1 MGIDT
6 GLRGMARPKEPA
18 VHDDPVLASKLTVPH
33 LPGWIVARSRVD
45 QLIAA
50 GARGPLTTVTGPP
63 GAGKTMAVA
72 LWTAASRPPG
82 TVVWIT
88 LDHYDNRPKVFWSY
102 VVAALRRAGIEVPRV
117 LTTPAR
123 SAVNH
128 GFLLGLA
135 SVLAAQDTPVIMV
148 LDDLHMLTEPVVL
161 DGLAYVLRN
170 AAPGLHLVASS
181 RMDPLL
187 PLHRYRLMGELA
199 EIRADDLAFSVAESG
214 LLMAQHGITLSTA
227 SLERLTGATEGWAAG
242 VRLAAL
248 SMDGHDDPEQ
258 FTKELDAEDSAV
270 TGYLVDE
277 VLNTQPAPVRD
288 LLLRTSI
295 LDCVSADL
303 ASELAGDEHA
313 ASTLHNL
320 TQTNAFVRPLG
331 QGWYRYHAM
340 FAAVLRLKLRSEC
353 PELLSDLH
361 RRAALWFRRNG
372 CVAQAVR
379 HAADCGDWPFAAGI
393 VLDELAIDQLLD
405 PRGKESLAD
414 VFRRM
419 PPDLAGTRPE
429 PLLVAAAMELSSA
442 ADDPGGSVVAAEAIP
457 DGFPADG
464 DVAVR
469 LAAALIRLALS
480 RRTGD
485 AGLASTAAASAAALL
500 DELPAGLLAR
510 HPGIRAQVLSA
521 CGAAYLRVDRV
532 DDAIA
537 AFRAGARAA
546 SAPGSARGRTDCL
559 AYLALVE
566 ALGGRLSRAAGLAE
580 EAARVNE
587 ASSETLI
594 EHIAP
599 AVSVALASV
608 HLDRNEMAQA
618 HGQLRLA
625 EAALRVT
632 PDQLIGA
639 VAALLA
645 ARRRLAAGRPAAA
658 LDIIGRARRGWSPP
672 DWLENRL
679 TLLESRAHAASG
691 DVRAAVAA
699 ARRADP
705 AAVREAAL
713 ALAYAWLT
721 AGDYQAARRAL
732 GTWPDGA
739 QGIREQARL
748 DGWLLDARLSYAAKD
763 GARGRRSL
771 EHALR
776 LGRPERV
783 RLPFILEGSWIRPV
797 LRREPDLVC
806 AHRELLEPDLAGPAA
821 AHLPGQEAPASPPL
835 IIEPLTG
842 REHEVLGHLSAMLST
857 AEIATE
863 MYISVNTV
871 KTHLRSI
878 YRKLSAAHRGE
889 AVRRARQLQLI

>member
-1 MGIDT
+1 MLTRSRQEELSPMGIDT
-6 GLRGMARPKEPA
+6 DLRGTARPKEPA
-18 VHDDPVLASKLTVPH
+18 GHDDPVLASKLTVPH
-33 LPGWIVARSRVD
+33 LPGWVVARSRVD

-50 GARGPLTTVTGPP
+50 GARGPLTIVTGPP

-72 LWTAASRPPG
+72 LWAAASHPPG

-88 LDHYDNRPKVFWSY
+88 LDHYDNRPRVFWSY

-117 LTTPAR
+117 LTAPAR
-123 SAVNH
+123 SAVDH

-248 SMDGHDDPEQ
+248 SMNGHDDPEQ

-331 QGWYRYHAM
+331 QGWYRYHSM
-340 FAAVLRLKLRSEC
+340 FAAVLRLKLRSEY
-353 PELLSDLH
+353 PGRLSELH

-372 CVAQAVR
+372 CVTQAVR

-405 PRGKESLAD
+405 PRGDESLAD

-429 PLLVAAAMELSSA
+429 PLLVAAAMELSGA
-442 ADDPGGSVVAAEAIP
+442 ADGPGGPVVTAEAIP
-457 DGFPADG
+457 DGFPPDG

-469 LAAALIRLALS
+469 LAAALVRLALS
-480 RRTGD
+480 RRTGN
-485 AGLASTAAASAAALL
+485 AGLASTAAASAAARL

-521 CGAAYLRVDRV
+521 CGAAYLRAGRL
-532 DDAIA
+532 DDAVA
-537 AFRAGARAA
+537 AFRTGAQAA
-546 SAPGSARGRTDCL
+546 AAPDSARGRTDCL

-580 EAARVNE
+580 EAAQVNE
-587 ASSETLI
+587 ASGEILI

-599 AVSVALASV
+599 AASVALASV
-608 HLDRNEMAQA
+608 HLDRNEMPQA
-618 HGQLRLA
+618 HAQLRLA
-625 EAALRVT
+625 EAALRAD
-632 PDQLIGA
+632 PRPADRHSGRLI
-639 VAALLA
+639 A
-645 ARRRLAAGRPAAA
+645 ARRRLAGGRTRGA
-658 LDIIGRARRGWSPP
+658 LEIIGLARRGWSPP
-672 DWLENRL
+672 DWLEHRL
-679 TLLESRAHAASG
+679 TLLESRRMRGRGGHPG
-691 DVRAAVAA
+691 RGGR

-705 AAVREAAL
+705 ASCLTPPCARLRVADRGRLSGRPGSPGHL
-713 ALAYAWLT
+713 AQKCAEVA
-721 AGDYQAARRAL
+721 
-732 GTWPDGA
+732 P
-739 QGIREQARL
+739 EQARL
-748 DGWLLDARLSYAAKD
+748 DGWLLDARLSYADAGQSRRRPPLT
-763 GARGRRSL
+763 GARAAAGQAGAAPA
-771 EHALR
+771 ALHPGTD
-776 LGRPERV
+776 LDPAGAAV
-783 RLPFILEGSWIRPV
+783 G
-797 LRREPDLVC
+797 PDLC
-806 AHRELLEPDLAGPAA
+806 SAYRELLRAWSAR
-821 AHLPGQEAPASPPL
+821 HL
-835 IIEPLTG
+835 T
-842 REHEVLGHLSAMLST
+842 
-857 AEIATE
+857 
-863 MYISVNTV
+863 
-871 KTHLRSI
+871 
-878 YRKLSAAHRGE
+878 
-889 AVRRARQLQLI
+889 RQLPRPGRLTWSRCAPDHRAADRA